1 MPDLLTVPYVAATSS
16 FQEQRNISDV
26 FPGICGKILNL
37 LKPFKAMKATLLN
50 KNMSE
55 LYSEPCQ
62 ISKVVFLRK

>member
-1 MPDLLTVPYVAATSS
+1 MPDLLTVLYVAATSS
-16 FQEQRNISDV
+16 FQEQRNISV